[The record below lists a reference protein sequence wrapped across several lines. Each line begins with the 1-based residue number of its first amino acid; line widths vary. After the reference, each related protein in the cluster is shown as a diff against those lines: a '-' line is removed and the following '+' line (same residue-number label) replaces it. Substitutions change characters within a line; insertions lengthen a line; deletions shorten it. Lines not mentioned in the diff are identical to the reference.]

1 MKNQAG
7 LLEKRCKPCLVDA
20 PALTQGQVRENIK
33 ELHGWTVKNKTIE
46 KTFLFENYYET
57 VSFVNAVVWIAHQAD
72 HHPDISFGYKTCKIV
87 YTTHAAKGLT
97 ENDFICAAKVDA
109 LM

>member
-46 KTFLFENYYET
+46 KTFLFENG
-57 VSFVNAVVWIAHQAD
+57 VASKKKAHSNRGQ
-72 HHPDISFGYKTCKIV
+72 FQ
-87 YTTHAAKGLT
+87 HAPKGSKAHT
-97 ENDFICAAKVDA
+97 
-109 LM
+109 